1 MTTAF
6 TDSFDQLLGWR
17 RAVEGRADD
26 WLRWL
31 TDHDLADEASAARL
45 RSLRERLADEKLTV
59 AFVAEFSRGKSE
71 LINAIFFAD
80 TGQRILPATPGR
92 TTMSPVE
99 LGCWRDEPPQM
110 SMLPIDT
117 RLDARTLADW
127 RRVPERWARVALSP
141 HQPRQLAEALA
152 EVKRT
157 ERVDVDMARRLG
169 FWDDTTPEDNPPVDA
184 QGRVEIPAWRHVR
197 INYPHPL
204 LEQGLVVLDTPG
216 LNAIGAEPELTLNLL
231 PSAHATVFILA
242 ADAGVTRSDLSIW
255 RDHLGM
261 NDSARYVVLN
271 KIDTLA
277 DPMASPQEVALQI
290 EAQRQATAQ
299 TLQVPAERVFPMSAR
314 QALAGRVGRV
324 ESLDAAS
331 GLQALERALREDL
344 LPRRREVLERAVLG
358 DVREVSVQVDRRLAD
373 RRRQLAE
380 QMLELRGLRGKSS
393 AKVRLMLKRVND
405 ETVEFERCTA
415 RLQALRMVQGRM
427 LKDALSPLSG
437 ERLRLEFTRLQTDLK
452 ASLLKLGGRRAFA
465 ALCERLRDRLRL
477 SQQRGLEVRSMLEAS
492 FAQLN
497 AEYGFAL
504 ALGDNPSLDAAL
516 AEIGLIERSYAHY
529 LGLGHAI
536 RLSNEAFMEQ
546 FRRMLLSKLGLVF
559 ESVSSDLET
568 WSRAASSQVEAQLR
582 ERRAAFRRRRES
594 LERIQ
599 TAAGEL
605 DARLGE
611 LEASE
616 RHLQTLGAEGQR
628 LAARLRDEARLRGTG
643 ESEGATEGA
652 AGAARGAPV
661 DLQPPLRAASG

>member
-1 MTTAF
+1 MTTAL

-17 RAVEGRADD
+17 RAVEGRAEE

-31 TDHDLADEASAARL
+31 SDHDLADEASSARL
-45 RSLRERLADEKLTV
+45 RSLRERLAHEKLTV

-99 LGCWRDEPPQM
+99 LGCWRDEPYQM
-110 SMLPIDT
+110 AMLPIDT
-117 RLDARTLADW
+117 RLDSRTLSDW
-127 RRVPERWARVALSP
+127 RRVPDRWTCVPLLP

-157 ERVDVDMARRLG
+157 ARVDVDMARRLG
-169 FWDDTTPEDNPPVDA
+169 FWDDATPGDNPPVDA
-184 QGRVEIPAWRHVR
+184 AGQVEVPAWRHVR

-242 ADAGVTRSDLSIW
+242 ADTGVTRSDLAIW
-255 RDHLGM
+255 RDHLGV
-261 NDSARYVVLN
+261 NTSARYVVLN

-277 DPMASPQEVALQI
+277 DPMATPQEVARQI
-290 EAQRQATAQ
+290 EQQRQATAR
-299 TLQVPAERVFPMSAR
+299 TLDVPVGRVFPMSAR

-324 ESLDAAS
+324 ESLDASS
-331 GLQALERALREDL
+331 GLAALEDALKADL
-344 LPRRREVLERAVLG
+344 LPRRRQVLESAVLA
-358 DVREVSVQVDRRLAD
+358 DAREIGQQVDRRLAD

-380 QMLELRGLRGKSS
+380 QMLELRGLRGKSG
-393 AKVRLMLKRVND
+393 AKVRLMLKRVHD
-405 ETVEFERCTA
+405 ETVEFERCTS

-437 ERLRLEFTRLQTDLK
+437 DRLRLEFSRMQADLK
-452 ASLLKLGGRRAFA
+452 ASLLNLGGRRAFA
-465 ALCERLRDRLRL
+465 ALCERLRAKLRL

-492 FAQLN
+492 FNQLN

-504 ALGDNPSLDAAL
+504 ALGENPTVETAL
-516 AEIGLIERSYAHY
+516 SEIDLIERSYAHY

-546 FRRMLLSKLGLVF
+546 FRRMLLSKLGLIF
-559 ESVSSDLET
+559 ESVASELET
-568 WSRAASSQVEAQLR
+568 WSRSSSSQVEAQLR
-582 ERRAAFRRRRES
+582 ERRAVFRRRRES

-605 DARLGE
+605 DVRLTE
-611 LEASE
+611 LEAND
-616 RHLQTLGAEGQR
+616 RHLQMLTAQAQHLCE
-628 LAARLRDEARLRGTG
+628 RLREEAIGRADEPSEPVADPSAPPVLRVAVG
-643 ESEGATEGA
+643 
-652 AGAARGAPV
+652 
-661 DLQPPLRAASG
+661 

>member
-169 FWDDTTPEDNPPVDA
+169 FWDDATPEDNPPVDA

-242 ADAGVTRSDLSIW
+242 ADTGVTRSDLAIW

-277 DPMASPQEVALQI
+277 DPMASPHEVALQI

-516 AEIGLIERSYAHY
+516 AEIDLIERSYAHY

-605 DARLGE
+605 DTRLGE

-616 RHLQTLGAEGQR
+616 RHLQTLGTEGQR
-628 LAARLRDEARLRGTG
+628 LAARLRDEARLQGSV
-643 ESEGATEGA
+643 EPEGATT
-652 AGAARGAPV
+652 